1 MSVLFEACLSM
12 NSLSGCGLGR
22 WSLRNVYVGVAQM
35 GDIWV
40 VFCVGLTFCV
50 CVV

>member
-1 MSVLFEACLSM
+1 M
-12 NSLSGCGLGR
+12 NKLSGCGLGR
-22 WSLRNVYVGVAQM
+22 WSLRSVYVGVVQM